1 MKVTFVVA
9 GLLSLGLITSSPAS
23 ELKEE
28 LGGTVENG
36 GNSAYCDP
44 WQLFGRGQ
52 HVYLP
57 PNNGPAVYMLDYA
70 HAIAEGAEL
79 ADFDWMPR
87 GGWPAE
93 RDRLERTLDGA
104 SPVLAEGFRE
114 FAVSTEQIHPSAAV
128 PEARRRWIPYS
139 EPDIVELI
147 PGYAPPSCQ
156 ALLYETQNLHLGGAA
171 IGFHGYNRAVT
182 RRERNGSIRYVFQP
196 ELLSYMEST
205 APLQYS
211 MLLTHEWLWDFTR
224 SGRVNFAANVF
235 LHSRE
240 LRHLRP
246 EEVAAKLRAL
256 GLKF

>member
-104 SPVLAEGFRE
+104 SPVLAEDFRE

-128 PEARRRWIPYS
+128 PEARRRWIPLFGARHRGAH
-139 EPDIVELI
+139 PGLRTTEL
-147 PGYAPPSCQ
+147 PGPS
-156 ALLYETQNLHLGGAA
+156 L
-171 IGFHGYNRAVT
+171 
-182 RRERNGSIRYVFQP
+182 RNP
-196 ELLSYMEST
+196 EL
-205 APLQYS
+205 APR
-211 MLLTHEWLWDFTR
+211 R
-224 SGRVNFAANVF
+224 SGNRVSWLQPRRNTA
-235 LHSRE
+235 
-240 LRHLRP
+240 
-246 EEVAAKLRAL
+246 RA
-256 GLKF
+256 